1 MAWFRRKS
9 KSQRVGQRNV
19 LDVKLSADQTHRLRT
34 RAAFKAV
41 SVLAAVLFT
50 IYICWRGGEWLL
62 RVLVYENR
70 AYAIRTL
77 DIQTDGVLA
86 PEQIRRWAG
95 AKLGDNLFLLDL
107 ARIKR
112 DLELSP
118 VIQSVAVERSLPN
131 ILRIRVVEREPVA
144 QIVTAALRVGEAS
157 QNVTYLLDAEGHVML
172 PLELRQRAI
181 PPTAGEQY
189 PSITGANLA
198 EVSPGRQVE
207 SAQIRAAMR
216 LILAFERSPLAGWV
230 ELKSIDVSAP
240 SVLQITTDQR
250 SEVFLRDGDLE
261 RQLHRWRLLYDLGA
275 ARGQQIGSLDLSV
288 GENIPLRWLEAG
300 SVQPPGPKK
309 NKNQLYRKKHA

>member
-1 MAWFRRKS
+1 MAWFKRKS

-19 LDVKLSADQTHRLRT
+19 LDVKLTAAQSHRLQI

-41 SVLAAVLFT
+41 SVLAAVLFS
-50 IYICWRGGEWLL
+50 IYLCWRGGEWLL

-77 DIQTDGVLA
+77 DIHTDGVLA

-95 AKLGDNLFLLDL
+95 AKVGDNLFLLDL

-112 DLELSP
+112 DLELAP
-118 VIQSVAVERSLPN
+118 VIQSVAVERSLPST
-131 ILRIRVVEREPVA
+131 LRIHVAERQPVA
-144 QIVTAALRVGEAS
+144 QIVTATVRAGEAV
-157 QNVTYLLDAEGHVML
+157 QCVTYLLDVEGHVML
-172 PLELRQRAI
+172 PLESRQRAI
-181 PPTAGEQY
+181 PPSAADQY

-198 EVSPGRQVE
+198 EVSPGRRVE

-216 LILAFERSPLAGWV
+216 LISAFEHSPLAGWV
-230 ELKSIDVSAP
+230 EIQRIDVSSP
-240 SVLQITTDQR
+240 SVLQVITDQR
-250 SEVFLRDGDLE
+250 SEIFLRDGDLE

-300 SVQPPGPKK
+300 SVKPPGPRP
-309 NKNQLYRKKHA
+309 NRNLLYRRKHV